1 MQIEKEYSV
10 NFCFA
15 CCFQTIL
22 NDVRIQYCFSSVIII
37 IYFFIIFHW
46 SYRQLRIANQKVR
59 DYGANVRALELSLK
73 EAENRAVGM

>member
-22 NDVRIQYCFSSVIII
+22 NDVRSQYCFSSVIII
-37 IYFFIIFHW
+37 IHFLLFFIGLIDSCGLQIRKFEIMK
-46 SYRQLRIANQKVR
+46 L
-59 DYGANVRALELSLK
+59 
-73 EAENRAVGM
+73 M